1 MSNVPSVSG
10 RKAVKAFKKLGFV
23 ESSIQG
29 SHVNLKRDG
38 HPNLLTIPVHGNS
51 DLKTGTLHGLV
62 KASGF
67 TMEQFL
73 EQL

>member
-10 RKAVKAFKKLGFV
+10 KDAVKAFRKLGFV
-23 ESSIQG
+23 EARIQG
-29 SHVNLKRDG
+29 SHVILKMDG
-38 HPNLLTIPVHGNS
+38 NPNLLTIPVHGNS
-51 DLKTGTLHGLV
+51 DLKTGTLRGLI

-67 TMEQFL
+67 TLEQFL